1 MLRLA
6 KPPGLLPVLALT
18 SGGDGTTSST
28 RLYGY
33 LRLAQQVPLHV
44 SSGWCAAMNAYAEA
58 HGYELVNVFV
68 DGDGGTSNGFDA
80 LTETLRATGDRDVI
94 VPDLEQLHPH
104 PGLRDMRL
112 NRLLEGLEAYL
123 HFCDS

>member
-1 MLRLA
+1 MLQLLQ
-6 KPPGLLPVLALT
+6 PPSVLPVLALS
-18 SGGDGTTSST
+18 SGDDGRTSS
-28 RLYGY
+28 RRIYGY
-33 LRLAQQVPLHV
+33 LRLPERVPVHV
-44 SSGWCAAMNAYAEA
+44 MSGWCHAMSAYAQA
-58 HGYELVNVFV
+58 HGYELVSVFI

-80 LTETLRATGDRDVI
+80 LTDTLRATGDRDVI